1 MPLRGGGRPVMR
13 PAPVS
18 LRRGSRGGEGGGA
31 SGGGGVAEL
40 SHWPAGGRTL
50 RHAAAADWAPGGKG

>member
-1 MPLRGGGRPVMR
+1 MR